1 MHASSSAITAGKYS
15 HDFRMKRIEFWWN
28 PLLLVLTYVS
38 DRLDRPPPRQ
48 GPFIKNH
55 RLFVVRFHRYP
66 ELSRDVPYSVSR
78 MAAFGYGR

>member
-28 PLLLVLTYVS
+28 PLLLVLIRS
-38 DRLDRPPPRQ
+38 A
-48 GPFIKNH
+48 GPVYKKLSIAFF
-55 RLFVVRFHRYP
+55 LVARFQRYP

-78 MAAFGYGR
+78 MAAFGCGR